1 MWMLQPQSL
10 TSTTHWKA
18 TEQRNAEARSFLW
31 HPPQSHCSL
40 VRSELSETS
49 VDIRISMDICDLTFK
64 PSKQSIISIINYSDI
79 FRLFKAAALHPRLFL
94 LLQELLLKAFLNALK
109 LQTRLLTFLSTA
121 WPTGVLTTWKWLE
134 KVVVT
139 FGLAKAEVLEKSSV
153 CLLEYYEHF
162 MNILEYNRI
171 QKQNS
176 IPSGQSSIRFITRLA
191 SAMASLPPDWIA
203 PGAQAFLKCSWH
215 PNLQRKVSR
224 IPVV

>member
-10 TSTTHWKA
+10 TSTTHWKSIEQPNNRT
-18 TEQRNAEARSFLW
+18 TECW
-31 HPPQSHCSL
+31 GSL
-40 VRSELSETS
+40 FSLASTS
-49 VDIRISMDICDLTFK
+49 KSLLTCHICTLRDICGYSDICDL
-64 PSKQSIISIINYSDI
+64 INYSDI
-79 FRLFKAAALHPRLFL
+79 FRLFKAAALQPRLFL

-134 KVVVT
+134 KVLVT
-139 FGLAKAEVLEKSSV
+139 LGLAKAEVLEKSSV
-153 CLLEYYEHF
+153 CLLEYYKKSHF

-176 IPSGQSSIRFITRLA
+176 IPSWQSSMRFITRLA

>member
-1 MWMLQPQSL
+1 
-10 TSTTHWKA
+10 
-18 TEQRNAEARSFLW
+18 
-31 HPPQSHCSL
+31 
-40 VRSELSETS
+40 
-49 VDIRISMDICDLTFK
+49 MDIYGYLWSDLQTFEA
-64 PSKQSIISIINYSDI
+64 IYNINNQL
-79 FRLFKAAALHPRLFL
+79 FRHIQTIQGCSAASRLFL